1 MSGPIAPV
9 PELDAPGTGRG
20 QRALGRWLVFLA
32 TVFWGTTATLARSVF
47 RDDGVPAQTV
57 VELRLAIA
65 AGVLFVW
72 VVFRR
77 RSALRL
83 EPADRLRI
91 LVLGLF
97 GVAAVQGS
105 YYYSISRLG
114 VGLAILLQYVAPSL
128 IVLWEMA
135 RGTRPS
141 AATVAAV
148 VLALGGTALLVRGV
162 DTISVHA
169 SPFDWIVGASCAF
182 IFAFYVLASKR
193 VVARYAP
200 ETVLLYTFAIAAAF
214 WACVTPPWRIVA
226 AHYPA
231 RVWVRFVM
239 LGIFSTLVP
248 FRCFYAGLKR
258 LPAAEAGIIAT
269 AEPVVAIVAAFVFLG
284 EGLTPGQIVG
294 AGLVVGAAVLAARGN
309 PETAEAAAG
318 RG

>member
-1 MSGPIAPV
+1 MSGLSSPV
-9 PELDAPGTGRG
+9 PGPDAPGAGRG

-72 VVFRR
+72 LVFRR

-83 EPADRLRI
+83 EPRDRLRI

-169 SPFDWIVGASCAF
+169 STFDWIVGASCAF

-231 RVWVRFVM
+231 RVWLRFVL

-269 AEPVVAIVAAFVFLG
+269 AEPVVAILAAFVFLG

-294 AGLVVGAAVLAARGN
+294 AVLVVGAAVLAARGN
-309 PETAEAAAG
+309 PETAQAAAE

>member
-1 MSGPIAPV
+1 
-9 PELDAPGTGRG
+9 
-20 QRALGRWLVFLA
+20 VFLA

-72 VVFRR
+72 LVLRR

-83 EPADRLRI
+83 EPRDRLRI

-128 IVLWEMA
+128 IVLWEMV

-148 VLALGGTALLVRGV
+148 ALALCGTALLVRGV

-169 SPFDWIVGASCAF
+169 STFDWIVGASCAF

-200 ETVLLYTFAIAAAF
+200 ETVLLYTFAIAAGF

-231 RVWVRFVM
+231 RVWLRFVL

-309 PETAEAAAG
+309 PETAEAAAE